1 MQTVKQAYLM
11 AVDQGT
17 STTKAVVVDARG
29 GIRARA
35 VAPLTST
42 FPQPGWVEQDP
53 EDIYQSVLA
62 AVRACIAQFHNEVSP
77 DLYAIR
83 SCGLSNQ
90 RETFLLWDAAGQPLC
105 PALVWQCKRSIAACD
120 QLKGTDLEHEIV
132 QRTGLMIDPYFS
144 GTKLLWLYEHQPP
157 LREAIDSGR
166 AYFGTVDTWLL
177 YRLTQGRCYLTDYT
191 NAARTLFF
199 NLEELQWDRELL
211 SRFGLEHLHLP
222 DARPSCHAYGASD
235 FEGLFPRSLPIG
247 AMIGDSHAAAF
258 GEGCTT
264 AGTAKA
270 TLGTGCSILL
280 NTGSQ
285 RIASTQ
291 GMVTTLCWSTE
302 GRVDYA
308 LEGIIV
314 TCGATITWLRD
325 QLGLF
330 AQSSATEAMARD
342 LVDNQGVYLVPAF
355 SGLGAPHWRMDMK
368 AAVVGLTLG
377 CDKRHLVRAALESI
391 AYQIKDVV
399 TAMEADSG
407 VRLQELKVDGGIS
420 DNTWI
425 MQFLSDLLGVKV
437 VTIGQPDVSAL
448 GAAMLAG
455 LQQGIFAS
463 LDALRDLQVTEV
475 SYLPGSAADRKQAE
489 RGYRDWIRV
498 VETLKK

>member
-1 MQTVKQAYLM
+1 VKQAYLM
-11 AVDQGT
+11 AIDQGT
-17 STTKAVVVDARG
+17 SATKAVVMDTRG
-29 GIRARA
+29 CLHARA
-35 VAPLTST
+35 VAPLTSS

-53 EDIYQSVLA
+53 GDIYQSVLA
-62 AVRACIAQFHNEVSP
+62 AVRACIVQFHNEVSP

-83 SCGLSNQ
+83 SCGISNQ
-90 RETFLLWDAAGQPLC
+90 RETFLLWDETGQPLC
-105 PALVWQCKRSIAACD
+105 PAVVWQCKRSMAICD
-120 QLKGTDLEHEIV
+120 RLKGTDLEHEIV
-132 QRTGLMIDPYFS
+132 GRTGLIIDPYFS
-144 GTKLLWLYEHQPP
+144 GTKLLWLYEHQLPI
-157 LREAIDSGR
+157 REAIDSGR

-177 YRLTQGRCYLTDYT
+177 YRLTQGQCYMTDYT

-199 NLEELQWDRELL
+199 NLAEKQWDRELL
-211 SRFGLEHLHLP
+211 TRLGLDTLHLP
-222 DARPSCHAYGASD
+222 EVRPSSHAYGASD
-235 FEGLFPRSLPIG
+235 FEGIFPRSLPIG
-247 AMIGDSHAAAF
+247 GMIGDSHAAAF
-258 GEGCTT
+258 GEGCTA

-342 LVDNQGVYLVPAF
+342 LADNQGVYLVPAF
-355 SGLGAPHWRMDMK
+355 SGLGAPHWRMDMR
-368 AAVVGLTLG
+368 AAIVGLTLG

-391 AYQIKDVV
+391 AYQVKDVV
-399 TAMEADSG
+399 TAMEVDSG
-407 VRLQELKVDGGIS
+407 VALQVLKVDGGIS
-420 DNTWI
+420 ENAWV

-463 LDALRDLQVTEV
+463 VDTLRELSVTEV
-475 SYLPGSAADRKQAE
+475 SYCPGPAADREQVE
-489 RGYRDWIRV
+489 LGYRDWTRA
-498 VETLKK
+498 VEMLKQ